1 MFNLCTTPTAALF
14 YHRKRITYVSVDLM
28 PKSLLSFCSVDSAA
42 ASPQLFLPSPASL
55 GDFIIA
61 KFSGR
66 CSVLTLLGFSAAL
79 DTVYY
84 SAHFWNSFSCHSS
97 SLISPHV
104 LCWLGWWYVHSN
116 IFSFLF
122 GQVCSAWHSHVGV
135 PQVSDSAC
143 TRRSAHLPVPSDL
156 WMMLLACSLRQELH
170 SQPQDSMLWAAVL
183 PHVAPAI
190 SSAAASITSHL
201 SHSNTVDLTDL
212 SASCPSPPHPPP
224 PTHTS
229 LAFKKGR
236 QRCFP
241 QRRIA
246 ILLFKNLEWS
256 TSSCS
261 WSKKTCMIWFLII
274 SPDSSPVI

>member
-1 MFNLCTTPTAALF
+1 
-14 YHRKRITYVSVDLM
+14 M

-156 WMMLLACSLRQELH
+156 WMMLLACSLRQE
-170 SQPQDSMLWAAVL
+170 SSSVMTPPFSAPGFYAVGCG
-183 PHVAPAI
+183 
-190 SSAAASITSHL
+190 AASRGSSHL
-201 SHSNTVDLTDL
+201 LCSSQHHL
-212 SASCPSPPHPPP
+212 SPES
-224 PTHTS
+224 
-229 LAFKKGR
+229 F
-236 QRCFP
+236 
-241 QRRIA
+241 
-246 ILLFKNLEWS
+246 
-256 TSSCS
+256 
-261 WSKKTCMIWFLII
+261 
-274 SPDSSPVI
+274 